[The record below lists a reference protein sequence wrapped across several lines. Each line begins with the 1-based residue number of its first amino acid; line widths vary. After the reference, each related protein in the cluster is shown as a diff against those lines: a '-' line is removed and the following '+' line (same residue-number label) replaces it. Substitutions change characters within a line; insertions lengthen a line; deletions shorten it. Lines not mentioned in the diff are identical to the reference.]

1 MACPATSSATSRPF
15 AGPKAGIHIAT
26 DGRSCLRKSRDIF
39 LTTATTSLIPQS
51 MPQVHSQG
59 VN

>member
-1 MACPATSSATSRPF
+1 MACPTTSRPL
-15 AGPKAGIHIAT
+15 AGPKAGIHIAP

-39 LTTATTSLIPQS
+39 LTTATASLIPQS